1 MKRLLIALLLIPITV
16 AAQNKPLGIGR
27 AATSEEIARLD
38 IDVRPD
44 GKGLPDGGRE
54 DLRREVRVMPRQ
66 ERRRRELRSS
76 RGY

>member
-44 GKGLPDGGRE
+44 GKGLPDG
-54 DLRREVRVMPRQ
+54 
-66 ERRRRELRSS
+66 
-76 RGY
+76 